1 MQRNAR
7 LYKQKKCYFF
17 STCWK
22 KREGNARCIKQN
34 TFYILRAQIST
45 VGTAYFM
52 QSFLRARK

>member
-52 QSFLRARK
+52 QSF